1 MAVVA
6 PTPAPPAAPA
16 PAAAAAAPAPALA
29 PAPAADQATDLLQ
42 KMSLESQPKAAAD
55 GTELAGATKGPV
67 ASQPLSVSI
76 PQDRS
81 ITPVVQDFTDP
92 NMFYLPAY
100 YYGGYDGTM
109 SEWDEYTRYVNQD
122 GVEVTPAVYGD
133 IYGYGYAPYG
143 AYSPASS
150 PVPTV
155 DGQMFA
161 AQHYQYPAYYQP
173 PTPIPSTTQGDQ
185 QPSANADNKPAAK
198 ADAAKTTTNGVPNVS
213 AQSNS
218 ATAPLGSSYQNSS
231 LTPDGTYRA
240 PLLGG
245 VPSTGYVDSTY
256 GYDTTGAHYAWYD
269 GSAYTNAQQR
279 PTTANYTPSS
289 AYNSN
294 GSSARYQT
302 KSPTPQQTGNRRP
315 TTTTG
320 SATPTYPNRMYS
332 STQSYNQYGNSV
344 KTGLMYG
351 NTGYGSTGYGST
363 GYGSSGYGSNG
374 YGSSGYG
381 SSGYGSSGYDSR
393 LYGRWGVS
401 MDTRYNRPRGRGNGY
416 YGFGNESQD
425 GTIELNRGP
434 RSGRFKNQKAFGH
447 TVTIAVK
454 GQTLPSSENKDA
466 SDIPD
471 KAQFNLEDF
480 PVQYDDA
487 KFFVIKSYSE
497 DDIHKSIKYNVW
509 ASTTNGNKKLDAA
522 YQEAQAKGSSC
533 PIFLFFSVNT
543 SGQFVGVAE
552 MTGPVDFEK
561 TLEFWQQD
569 KWNGSFSV
577 KWHIVKDV
585 PNNILKHIVLE
596 NNEGK
601 PVTNSRDTQ
610 DINLEQGIQMLKIFK
625 EHVSKTS
632 ILEDF
637 AFYENRQK
645 LMQEKRIKQQQIQKQ
660 VWDSRAPN
668 PVAGEKQQELAN
680 GKPKVSLPNG
690 VNGEKQQDAV
700 NGKPKSPVANGVNGD
715 AKVPAEKAAA
725 AAPPAVT
732 YAAKVAQTAAA
743 EKKPV
748 ATEKKPVVAN
758 GAVKTGVAA

>member
-1 MAVVA
+1 M
-6 PTPAPPAAPA
+6 
-16 PAAAAAAPAPALA
+16 
-29 PAPAADQATDLLQ
+29 Q
-42 KMSLESQPKAAAD
+42 KMTLDSQQPKAAGA
-55 GTELAGATKGPV
+55 TEPAAAATKGPV

-81 ITPVVQDFTDP
+81 ITPAVQDFTDP

-109 SEWDEYTRYVNQD
+109 SEWDEYPRYVNQD
-122 GVEVTPAVYGD
+122 GVEVAPPVYGD

-161 AQHYQYPAYYQP
+161 AQHYQYPTAYYQP
-173 PTPIPSTTQGDQ
+173 PTPVPSTTQGDL
-185 QPSANADNKPAAK
+185 QPSAKTDNKPAAK
-198 ADAAKTTTNGVPNVS
+198 ADAAKTTANGVPNGT
-213 AQSNS
+213 AHSNS
-218 ATAPLGSSYQNSS
+218 GTAPLGSSYQNSS

-240 PLLGG
+240 PVLGG
-245 VPSTGYVDSTY
+245 VPSTGYLDSTY

-279 PTTANYTPSS
+279 TTAASHTPTS
-289 AYNSN
+289 AYSSN
-294 GSSARYQT
+294 GSSARYQN
-302 KSPTPQQTGNRRP
+302 KSPTPQQPGVHNGRP
-315 TTTTG
+315 ATTTG
-320 SATPTYPNRMYS
+320 SATPTYQNRMYP
-332 STQSYNQYGNSV
+332 STRSYSQYGSSV
-344 KTGLMYG
+344 KNGLV
-351 NTGYGSTGYGST
+351 YGSN

-381 SSGYGSSGYDSR
+381 SGYGGGYGSNGYDSR
-393 LYGRWGVS
+393 LYGRWGVT
-401 MDTRYNRPRGRGNGY
+401 MDNRYNRPRGRGNGY

-434 RSGRFKNQKAFGH
+434 RSGRFKNQKSFGH

-454 GQTLPSSENKDA
+454 GQTLPPSENKTA
-466 SDIPD
+466 SDVPD
-471 KAQFNLEDF
+471 KAQFNLDDF

-497 DDIHKSIKYNVW
+497 DDIHKSIKYGVW

-522 YQEAQAKGSSC
+522 YQEAQAKSSSC

-561 TLEFWQQD
+561 TLEYWQQD

-585 PNNILKHIVLE
+585 PNNILKHIILE
-596 NNEGK
+596 HNEGK

-610 DINLEQGIQMLKIFK
+610 DINLEQGVQMLKIFK

-637 AFYENRQK
+637 TFYENRQK
-645 LMQEKRIKQQQIQKQ
+645 LMQEKRVKQQQIQKQ

-668 PVAGEKQQELAN
+668 PVAGEKQQDIINGKPNLSSPNVVNGEKQPDLAN
-680 GKPKVSLPNG
+680 GKPKSSVPNG
-690 VNGEKQQDAV
+690 VNADQ
-700 NGKPKSPVANGVNGD
+700 
-715 AKVPAEKAAA
+715 KVPAEKV

-732 YAAKVAQTAAA
+732 YAAKVAQ
-743 EKKPV
+743 KP
-748 ATEKKPVVAN
+748 APEKPVVAN
-758 GAVKTGVAA
+758 GSAKTAVA

>member
-6 PTPAPPAAPA
+6 PTPAP
-16 PAAAAAAPAPALA
+16 AAAPAPAVAA
-29 PAPAADQATDLLQ
+29 PPAAAPAADQATDLLQ
-42 KMSLESQPKAAAD
+42 KMSLESQPKTAAA
-55 GTELAGATKGPV
+55 GATTEPAGATKGPV

-76 PQDRS
+76 PQERS
-81 ITPVVQDFTDP
+81 LTPVVQDFTDP

-100 YYGGYDGTM
+100 YYGGYDGTV
-109 SEWDEYTRYVNQD
+109 SEWDEYPRYVNQD
-122 GVEVTPAVYGD
+122 GVEVAPAVYGD

-161 AQHYQYPAYYQP
+161 AQHYQYPAAYYQP
-173 PTPIPSTTQGDQ
+173 ATPVPSTTQGDQ
-185 QPSANADNKPAAK
+185 QTSANADKPAAK
-198 ADAAKTTTNGVPNVS
+198 ADTAKTTTNGVSNGTVH
-213 AQSNS
+213 SNS
-218 ATAPLGSSYQNSS
+218 GTAPLGSSYQNSS

-240 PLLGG
+240 PVLGG

-279 PTTANYTPSS
+279 TTTASHTPSS
-289 AYNSN
+289 AYSN
-294 GSSARYQT
+294 GSSARYQN
-302 KSPTPQQTGNRRP
+302 KSPTPQQTGVYNRRP
-315 TTTTG
+315 ATTTAP
-320 SATPTYPNRMYS
+320 ATPTYQNRMYP
-332 STQSYNQYGNSV
+332 STRSYSQYGNSV
-344 KTGLMYG
+344 KTGLL
-351 NTGYGSTGYGST
+351 
-363 GYGSSGYGSNG
+363 YGSNG

-381 SSGYGSSGYDSR
+381 SNGYASSGYGGGYGSNGYDSR
-393 LYGRWGVS
+393 LYGRWGVT
-401 MDTRYNRPRGRGNGY
+401 MDNRYNRPRGRGNGY

-434 RSGRFKNQKAFGH
+434 RSGRFKNQKTFGH

-454 GQTLPSSENKDA
+454 GQTLPSSETKDA
-466 SDIPD
+466 SDVPD
-471 KAQFNLEDF
+471 KAQFNLDDF

-497 DDIHKSIKYNVW
+497 DDIHKSIKYGVW

-522 YQEAQAKGSSC
+522 YKEAQAKSSSC

-561 TLEFWQQD
+561 TLEYWQQD
-569 KWNGSFSV
+569 KWNGSLSL

-585 PNNILKHIVLE
+585 PNNILKHIILE

-610 DINLEQGIQMLKIFK
+610 DINLEQGLQMLKIFK

-637 AFYENRQK
+637 TFYENRQK
-645 LMQEKRIKQQQIQKQ
+645 LMQEKRVKQQQIQKQ
-660 VWDSRAPN
+660 VWDSRALN
-668 PVAGEKQQELAN
+668 PVVGEKPQDTINGKPNLSSPNGEKPQDIAN
-680 GKPKVSLPNG
+680 GKPKSSVPNG
-690 VNGEKQQDAV
+690 VNGDL
-700 NGKPKSPVANGVNGD
+700 
-715 AKVPAEKAAA
+715 KVPAEKVAAV
-725 AAPPAVT
+725 PAVT
-732 YAAKVAQTAAA
+732 YAAKVAQKAPT
-743 EKKPV
+743 
-748 ATEKKPVVAN
+748 TEKPGIAN
-758 GAVKTGVAA
+758 GAVKTAVA

>member
-1 MAVVA
+1 MAA
-6 PTPAPPAAPA
+6 AAPPPA
-16 PAAAAAAPAPALA
+16 PAAAPASSGAAAAAA
-29 PAPAADQATDLLQ
+29 AAAPAADQATDLLQ
-42 KMSLESQPKAAAD
+42 KLKLDSQPKVAD
-55 GTELAGATKGPV
+55 ATEPAGAMKGPV
-67 ASQPLSVSI
+67 TSQPLSVAI
-76 PQDRS
+76 PPERS
-81 ITPVVQDFTDP
+81 ITPVLQDFMDP

-100 YYGGYDGTM
+100 YYGGYDGSM
-109 SEWDEYTRYVNQD
+109 SEWDEYPRYVNQD
-122 GVEVTPAVYGD
+122 GVEVAPAVYGD

-161 AQHYQYPAYYQP
+161 AQHYQYPAAYYQP
-173 PTPIPSTTQGDQ
+173 PTPVPSTTQGDL
-185 QPSANADNKPAAK
+185 QPSVNADKPAAK
-198 ADAAKTTTNGVPNVS
+198 ADTAKTTTNGVPNGT
-213 AQSNS
+213 AHSNS
-218 ATAPLGSSYQNSS
+218 GTAPLGSSYQNSS

-245 VPSTGYVDSTY
+245 VPSTGYVDPTY

-269 GSAYTNAQQR
+269 GSAYTNGQQR
-279 PTTANYTPSS
+279 TTANNMSSS

-294 GSSARYQT
+294 GSSARYQN
-302 KSPTPQQTGNRRP
+302 KSPTPQQTGMNNRRP
-315 TTTTG
+315 VTTAG
-320 SATPTYPNRMYS
+320 SAASTYPNRVYPSTRSYS
-332 STQSYNQYGNSV
+332 QYGNSI
-344 KTGLMYG
+344 KT
-351 NTGYGSTGYGST
+351 
-363 GYGSSGYGSNG
+363 GYGSNG
-374 YGSSGYG
+374 YGSNGYG
-381 SSGYGSSGYDSR
+381 SNGYGSIGYGSNSYGSIGYGSNGYGSNGYDSR
-393 LYGRWGVS
+393 TYGRWGVP
-401 MDTRYNRPRGRGNGY
+401 MDNRYRPRGRGNGY

-434 RSGRFKNQKAFGH
+434 RSGRFKNQKSFGH
-447 TVTIAVK
+447 NVTIAVK
-454 GQTLPSSENKDA
+454 GQTLPSSETKTATDV
-466 SDIPD
+466 PD
-471 KAQFNLEDF
+471 KAQFNQDDF

-522 YQEAQAKGSSC
+522 YQEAQAKSSSC

-561 TLEFWQQD
+561 TLEYWQQD

-585 PNNILKHIVLE
+585 PNNILKHIILE

-645 LMQEKRIKQQQIQKQ
+645 LMQEKRVKQQQIQKQ
-660 VWDSRAPN
+660 VWDSRAAN
-668 PVAGEKQQELAN
+668 PVAGEKQQDIVNGKPKLSVPNGVITEEKQQDIAN
-680 GKPKVSLPNG
+680 GKPKLSAPNG
-690 VNGEKQQDAV
+690 VNGE
-700 NGKPKSPVANGVNGD
+700 P
-715 AKVPAEKAAA
+715 KVPAENGV
-725 AAPPAVT
+725 AAPVAT
-732 YAAKVAQTAAA
+732 YAAKVAQTAA
-743 EKKPV
+743 
-748 ATEKKPVVAN
+748 TEKPALAN
-758 GAVKTGVAA
+758 GAVKTGLA